1 MNCHCCGSE
10 YKNVYQNTL
19 KCDTCGHIHRIYPGN
34 SVKYHQEQ
42 YRTIERRDH
51 AEIDAEGNVTE
62 LFHEKRKDICSK
74 RVEMIDQYLNE
85 KYSWLD
91 IGAGAGTFAKH
102 LQDKVDSIECTELD
116 PSLISECRKLG
127 FTTYEE
133 DFLNL
138 EISKKYD
145 VVSAWHV
152 LEHVENIESF
162 LEKISKLVL
171 KHCIIEI
178 PLLIS
183 LSGEGRKRKLVDPT
197 IDNYDGHTHYFS
209 KESFESIASKYFDIL
224 EITEGVQSPALLA
237 IMEPKENE

>member
-1 MNCHCCGSE
+1 
-10 YKNVYQNTL
+10 
-19 KCDTCGHIHRIYPGN
+19 
-34 SVKYHQEQ
+34 
-42 YRTIERRDH
+42 
-51 AEIDAEGNVTE
+51 
-62 LFHEKRKDICSK
+62 
-74 RVEMIDQYLNE
+74 MIDQYLNE

-91 IGAGAGTFAKH
+91 VGAGAGTFAKH

-116 PSLISECRKLG
+116 PSLINECRKLG

-162 LEKISKLVL
+162 LEKMSKLVL

-178 PLLIS
+178 PLL
-183 LSGEGRKRKLVDPT
+183 V
-197 IDNYDGHTHYFS
+197 
-209 KESFESIASKYFDIL
+209 
-224 EITEGVQSPALLA
+224 
-237 IMEPKENE
+237 